1 MLLLQDEAKSR
12 QAEVLGK
19 MSFSTSLAE
28 AHDCDLVIEAIV
40 ERMDVK
46 LDFYKNLS
54 GCVGCRVTSVYMTDL
69 G

>member
-1 MLLLQDEAKSR
+1 M
-12 QAEVLGK
+12 LGK
-19 MSFSTSLAE
+19 MSFSTSLEE

-54 GCVGCRVTSVYMTDL
+54 GCVLCDL
-69 G
+69 FTH